1 MAENE
6 DGQEKTE
13 EPTQKRL
20 DDAREKGDIPR
31 SKELATM
38 ALLLASIAAAMVF
51 GRMLVEHMAGML
63 RYNYVLEREAVF
75 DVSMMAIHLGNSVM
89 EAFMGVGG
97 FFIMVLLAAL
107 ISPIALGGWNFSSK
121 ALAPKFNRLN
131 PLSGIKRM
139 FSMKALVELIKALA
153 KFGLVGTFGV
163 LSLWAIH
170 NDLLRLGISDVT
182 VAMGDAVELLM
193 WVFLVMCIA
202 LVLIA
207 AVDAPYQLYE
217 YSKKLKMTLQ
227 EIKDEMKNTEGK
239 PEVKGRIRQL
249 QREIAQR
256 SMMGNVPDADVVITN
271 PTHYSVALKY
281 DQEVRDAPIV
291 VAKGAD
297 FVALKIREIA
307 NEHEVPILQ
316 APALARA
323 LYYSTEVEEEIPS
336 GLFNAVAQVLAYV
349 FQLRRAK
356 GGREAMPDKPRDS
369 EMEIPDE
376 LRRDE

>member
-38 ALLLASIAAAMVF
+38 ALLLASIAAAVVF
-51 GRMLVEHMAGML
+51 GAHMVTVLSGVV
-63 RYNYVLEREAVF
+63 RYNYVLERASVF
-75 DVSMMAIHLGNSVM
+75 DVNLMMTHLGTSAL
-89 EAFMGVGG
+89 EAFRGLLG
-97 FFIMVLLAAL
+97 FFAMVLLASL

-131 PLSGIKRM
+131 PFSGIKRM
-139 FSMKALVELIKALA
+139 FSMKSLVELIKALA
-153 KFGLVGTFGV
+153 KFGLVATFGV
-163 LSLWAIH
+163 LSLWKIH
-170 NDLLRLGISDVT
+170 NDLLQLGTSDIV
-182 VAMGDAVELLM
+182 VAMSDAVELLM
-193 WVFLVMCIA
+193 WIFLMMCIA
-202 LVLIA
+202 LVIIA
-207 AVDAPYQLYE
+207 AIDAPYQLYE

-227 EIKDEMKNTEGK
+227 EIKDEMKNSEGK

-256 SMMGNVPDADVVITN
+256 SMMGDVPDADVVITN

-281 DQEVRDAPIV
+281 DNDVREAPII

-307 NEHEVPILQ
+307 KEHDVPLL
-316 APALARA
+316 ASPALARA
-323 LYYSTEVEEEIPS
+323 IYYSTDVGEEIPT
-336 GLFNAVAQVLAYV
+336 GLYNAVAQVLAYV
-349 FQLRRAK
+349 FQLKRGKSPSGASP
-356 GGREAMPDKPRDS
+356 EKPLDAD
-369 EMEIPDE
+369 MEIPNE

>member
-13 EPTQKRL
+13 EPTQKRI

-31 SKELATM
+31 SKELGTM
-38 ALLLASIAAAMVF
+38 ALLLASIASAMLF
-51 GRMLVEHMAGML
+51 GRMLVEHMSGML
-63 RYNYVLEREAVF
+63 SFNFSLDRDAIF
-75 DVSMMAIHLGNSVM
+75 DVSKMFEHLGLSVFD
-89 EAFMGVGG
+89 AFMGVSG
-97 FFIMVLLAAL
+97 FFALTFLATL

-121 ALAPKFNRLN
+121 ALAPKFDRLN

-139 FSMKALVELIKALA
+139 FSMKALVELVKAIA

-163 LSLWAIH
+163 VSLWMIH
-170 NDLLRLGISDVT
+170 NDLLQLGTSDIR
-182 VAMGDAVELLM
+182 VAIGDALELLM
-193 WVFLVMCIA
+193 WVFLVMCMA
-202 LVLIA
+202 LVIIA
-207 AVDAPYQLYE
+207 AIDAPYQLYE
-217 YSKKLKMTLQ
+217 YNNKLKMTLQ

-256 SMMGNVPDADVVITN
+256 SMMSAVPDADVVITN

-281 DQEVRDAPIV
+281 DGDVREAPIV

-307 NEHEVPILQ
+307 NEHDVPLLP

-323 LYYSTEVEEEIPS
+323 LYYSTEVDEEIPT
-336 GLFNAVAQVLAYV
+336 GLYTAIAQVLAYV
-349 FQLRRAK
+349 FQLKRHKTHRDPKPEQPAE
-356 GGREAMPDKPRDS
+356 EAF
-369 EMEIPDE
+369 EIPEE

>member
-51 GRMLVEHMAGML
+51 GRMLVEQMAGMV
-63 RYNYVLEREAVF
+63 RFNYMLEREAVF
-75 DVSMMAIHLGNSVM
+75 DVSQMLSHLSTSVYG
-89 EAFMGVGG
+89 AFKGISG
-97 FFIMVLLAAL
+97 FLAMVLAAAL
-107 ISPIALGGWNFSSK
+107 ISPIALGGWNFSTK
-121 ALAPKFNRLN
+121 ALAPKFNRMN

-153 KFGLVGTFGV
+153 KFGLVGAFGV
-163 LSLWAIH
+163 VSLWIIH
-170 NDLLRLGISDVT
+170 NDLLQLGMSDVL

-202 LVLIA
+202 LVIIALI
-207 AVDAPYQLYE
+207 DAPYQLYE
-217 YSKKLKMTLQ
+217 YNKKLKMTLQ

-249 QREIAQR
+249 QREMAQR
-256 SMMGNVPDADVVITN
+256 GMMGNVPEADVVITN

-281 DQEVRDAPIV
+281 DSENRDAPLV

-297 FVALKIREIA
+297 FIALKIREIA
-307 NEHEVPILQ
+307 NEHDVPLLQ

-323 LYYSTEVEEEIPS
+323 LYYSTEVDEEIPA
-336 GLFNAVAQVLAYV
+336 GLYNAVAQVLAYV
-349 FQLRRAK
+349 FQLKRAK
-356 GGREAMPDKPRDS
+356 SYREEIPKKPAEKD
-369 EMEIPDE
+369 MEIPEE

>member
-38 ALLLASIAAAMVF
+38 ALLLASIAAAVVF
-51 GRMLVEHMAGML
+51 GTHLVSVMAGVV
-63 RYNYVLEREAVF
+63 RFNYVLDRETLF
-75 DVSMMAIHLGNSVM
+75 DVSMMMTHLGTSAF
-89 EAFMGVGG
+89 EAFMGLLG
-97 FFIMVLLAAL
+97 FFAMVLLAAL
-107 ISPIALGGWNFSSK
+107 ISPIALGGWNFSAK

-131 PLSGIKRM
+131 PFSGIKRM
-139 FSMKALVELIKALA
+139 FSMKSLVELLKALA

-163 LSLWAIH
+163 LSLWKIH
-170 NDLLRLGISDVT
+170 NDLLRLGTSDVV
-182 VAMGDAVELLM
+182 VAMADAVELLM
-193 WVFLVMCIA
+193 WIFLMMCIA
-202 LVLIA
+202 LVIIA
-207 AVDAPYQLYE
+207 AIDAPYQMYE

-249 QREIAQR
+249 QREVAQR
-256 SMMGNVPDADVVITN
+256 GMMGAVPDADVVITN

-281 DQEVRDAPIV
+281 DNDVREAPIV

-297 FVALKIREIA
+297 FVAMKIREIA
-307 NEHEVPILQ
+307 RESDVPLL
-316 APALARA
+316 ASPALARA
-323 LYYSTEVEEEIPS
+323 IYYSTEVDEEIPT
-336 GLFNAVAQVLAYV
+336 GLYNAVAQVLAYV

-356 GGREAMPDKPRDS
+356 TSTEASPQKPRDS
-369 EMEIPDE
+369 DMEIPEE

>member
-51 GRMLVEHMAGML
+51 GNMLVQQMAGMM
-63 RYNYVLEREAVF
+63 RYNFVLDRDSIF
-75 DVSMMAIHLGNSVM
+75 DIKKMFEHLGSSLF
-89 EAFMGVGG
+89 EGFMGIAG
-97 FFIMVLLAAL
+97 FLAMVLVAAL
-107 ISPIALGGWNFSSK
+107 VSPIALGGWNFSSK
-121 ALAPKFNRLN
+121 ALAPKFNRMN

-139 FSMKALVELIKALA
+139 FSMKALVELIKAIA

-170 NDLLRLGISDVT
+170 NDLLQLGISDVR

-202 LVLIA
+202 LVIIA
-207 AVDAPYQLYE
+207 AIDAPYQLYE

-256 SMMGNVPDADVVITN
+256 SMMGAVPDADVVITN

-281 DQEVRDAPIV
+281 DNEVREAPIV

-307 NEHEVPILQ
+307 KEHEVPILQ
-316 APALARA
+316 SPALARA
-323 LYYSTEVEEEIPS
+323 IYYSTEVEEEIPS
-336 GLFNAVAQVLAYV
+336 GLYGAVAQVLAYV

-356 GGREAMPDKPRDS
+356 SYRDTMPTAPEESDI
-369 EMEIPDE
+369 EIPEE

>member
-38 ALLLASIAAAMVF
+38 ALLLASIAAAVVF
-51 GRMLVEHMAGML
+51 GTMLVEQMAEIML
-63 RYNYVLEREAVF
+63 YNFSLDRAAAF
-75 DVSMMAIHLGNSVM
+75 DSNLLFNHLGASVFK
-89 EAFMGVGG
+89 ALMGISG

-107 ISPIALGGWNFSSK
+107 ISPIALGGWNFSAQ
-121 ALAPKFNRLN
+121 ALAPKFNRMN

-139 FSMKALVELIKALA
+139 FSMKALVELIKAIA
-153 KFGLVGTFGV
+153 KFLLVGSFGV
-163 LSLWAIH
+163 ISLWIIH
-170 NDLLRLGISDVT
+170 NDLLRLGTSDVV

-193 WVFLVMCIA
+193 WVFLVMCVA
-202 LVLIA
+202 LVIIA
-207 AVDAPYQLYE
+207 AIDAPYQLYE
-217 YSKKLKMTLQ
+217 YNKKLKMTLQ

-256 SMMGNVPDADVVITN
+256 SMMGDVPDADVVITN
-271 PTHYSVALKY
+271 PTHYSIALKY
-281 DQEVRDAPIV
+281 DSDVRDAPIV

-297 FVALKIREIA
+297 FIALKIREVA
-307 NEHEVPILQ
+307 SEHDVPLLQ

-323 LYYSTEVEEEIPS
+323 IYYSTEIGEEIPS
-336 GLFNAVAQVLAYV
+336 GLYNAVAQVLAYV

-356 GGREAMPDKPRDS
+356 VYRDS
-369 EMEIPDE
+369 MPVKPAESDFEIPDD